1 MKVSTEV
8 EQALTQAGGRNYRG
22 EPNYRFAWSAHETQL
37 ISNGTKYEH
46 FRVCAEDCW
55 LLMKWEDADFWGSQV
70 DWKMT
75 NWEQG
80 RIVERNDGGIV
91 TFDPLFTAGPYPI
104 NGRYRMVRHLKKVV
118 IRGGEMHFEHP
129 APDIN
134 FVREIF
140 PDIKA
145 FLDLTTEKKAELLT
159 TREREEKEQLAKN
172 FAASRDNYRGSAT
185 SKQIQDRVEGIERFL
200 SDPTNVQQVREMTK
214 RRA

>member
-1 MKVSTEV
+1 MKVSKAV
-8 EQALTQAGGRNYRG
+8 EDALTQAGGRNYRG

-37 ISNGTKYEH
+37 ISDGTKYAH

-55 LLMKWEDADFWGSQV
+55 LLMKWEDAEFWGSQTE
-70 DWKMT
+70 WEIN

-80 RIVERNDGGIV
+80 KIIERMDGGIV
-91 TFDPLFTAGPYPI
+91 TFEPLFTAGPYPI

-118 IRGGEMHFEHP
+118 IRDGVMKFEHP
-129 APDIN
+129 APDIQ

-140 PDIKA
+140 PDLKA
-145 FLDLTTEKKAELLT
+145 FLDLSTAKKAELMT
-159 TREREEKEQLAKN
+159 EREKDEKQALAKS
-172 FAASRDNYRGSAT
+172 FVASRENYRGAAT

-200 SDPTNVQQVREMTK
+200 SDPENLKEVRAMTK